1 MAVIVHHC
9 CRIWGACSGPA
20 AVAASAEEEQLEPR
34 FGRIFEFGGSDRS
47 CADSVAKS

>member
-9 CRIWGACSGPA
+9 CRIWGTGSGSA
-20 AVAASAEEEQLEPR
+20 AVTAPAEEEQLEPR
-34 FGRIFEFGGSDRS
+34 FGRILKFGGSDSS